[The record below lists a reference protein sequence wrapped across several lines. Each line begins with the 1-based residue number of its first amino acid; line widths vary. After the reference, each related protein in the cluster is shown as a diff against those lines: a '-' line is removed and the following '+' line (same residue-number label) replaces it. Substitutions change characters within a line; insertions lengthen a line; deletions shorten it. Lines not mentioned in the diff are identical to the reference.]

1 MGHCGLYLQ
10 LLEQDSMHV
19 SIEISKIKAF
29 RKEGYCFEGKTGGRF
44 EWLFIEVGY
53 MANDGGNKGRNNMCV
68 LVAGVTQEHL
78 WRGGSA
84 SLPQGDAHRA
94 LIRPAAAH
102 VVTGG

>member
-1 MGHCGLYLQ
+1 M
-10 LLEQDSMHV
+10 
-19 SIEISKIKAF
+19 
-29 RKEGYCFEGKTGGRF
+29 T
-44 EWLFIEVGY
+44 
-53 MANDGGNKGRNNMCV
+53 NDGGNKGRNNMCV

>member
-1 MGHCGLYLQ
+1 M
-10 LLEQDSMHV
+10 
-19 SIEISKIKAF
+19 K
-29 RKEGYCFEGKTGGRF
+29 GRIGVAIYRGRWD
-44 EWLFIEVGY
+44 EY

-68 LVAGVTQEHL
+68 LVAGATQEHL